1 MARRIFILVLTV
13 SAAFGGARML
23 SAEEPSMVRDLAAT
37 IALQGMPCD
46 KVVDAKRNG
55 DSDYTAS
62 CKDGNRYHVFVDS
75 TGRVVVKSCDAVT
88 RSDFVSRPAASR
100 AAAEDLEYLRKYR
113 SRDKPPVS
121 PRR

>member
-13 SAAFGGARML
+13 SAVFGGARL
-23 SAEEPSMVRDLAAT
+23 SRAEEPSMGRDLAAT

-55 DSDYTAS
+55 DSDYIAS

-75 TGRVVVKSCDAVT
+75 TGRVVVKK
-88 RSDFVSRPAASR
+88 
-100 AAAEDLEYLRKYR
+100 L
-113 SRDKPPVS
+113 
-121 PRR
+121 